1 MSNTRVNF
9 GVIGAGGIAR
19 RRTIPGM
26 LKTKNCRLVAV
37 MNPSDPE
44 RIAEEFKVPRAYRRE
59 EDLLAELCQQSE
71 GTIKEIVRTK
81 LRVTLSQTASHL
93 N

>member
-26 LKTKNCRLVAV
+26 LKAKNCRLVAV
-37 MNPSDPE
+37 MNPSDPD
-44 RIAEEFKVPRAYRRE
+44 RIAARVQGPASLSPR
-59 EDLLAELCQQSE
+59 
-71 GTIKEIVRTK
+71 G
-81 LRVTLSQTASHL
+81 RVAC
-93 N
+93 